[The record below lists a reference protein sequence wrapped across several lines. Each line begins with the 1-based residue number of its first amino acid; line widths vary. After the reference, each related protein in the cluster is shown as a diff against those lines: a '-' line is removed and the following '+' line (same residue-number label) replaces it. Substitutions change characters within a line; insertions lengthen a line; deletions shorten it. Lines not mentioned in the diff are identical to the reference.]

1 MISRELLQK
10 IRRIEIT
17 TSRLVSDVFAGQYHS
32 VFKGEGI
39 EFEEVREYQ
48 PGDDIRTIDWNVTAR
63 MGRVYVKKFVEE
75 RELTVMVMVD
85 ASPSSLFASV
95 NMLKIR
101 LAAEISALLALSAIR
116 NNDKVGLIVFSD
128 KVDRFIP
135 PRKGRGHVLRVI
147 REILYIAEATSLNY
161 KSNEING
168 IDGDILYKGG
178 KTDIVGAL
186 EYLNK
191 ITTRSTISF
200 LISDFLEENM
210 NSDTGIV
217 SEEDTLRKTLSIANK
232 RHDMIAIT
240 LNDPREYEL
249 PDCGIVALRDAE
261 SGKEVYIDCFDK
273 NVREQYRRINLLR
286 IEKREQMF
294 RSVGIDYVNIST
306 AQSYTDALVRFFIRR
321 RKMSRY

>member
-17 TSRLVSDVFAGQYHS
+17 TSRLVSDVFAGEYHS

-75 RELTVMVMVD
+75 RELTVMIMVD
-85 ASPSSLFASV
+85 ASGSCLFASV

-135 PRKGRGHVLRVI
+135 PRKGRRHVLRVI
-147 REILYIAEATSLNY
+147 REILYIAEATGSDY
-161 KSNEING
+161 KPNETKNING
-168 IDGDILYKGG
+168 TILCKGG
-178 KTDIVGAL
+178 TDIVGAL

-200 LISDFLEENM
+200 LISDFLDE
-210 NSDTGIV
+210 GII
-217 SEEDTLRKTLSIANK
+217 SGDRGIISNDSLKKTLAIANK

-261 SGKEVYIDCFDK
+261 SGEDVYIDCSDK
-273 NVREQYRRINLLR
+273 RVREEYRRINLLR
-286 IEKREQMF
+286 IDKRERMF
-294 RSVGIDYVNIST
+294 RSVGVDYVNIST
-306 AQSYTDALVRFFIRR
+306 AQPYTDALVRFFMRR
-321 RKMSRY
+321 RKMARY